1 MNATLTYQEPY
12 RFSAGMLALT
22 VHLLFFFFLYFG
34 FRWQSQPQEAFMVEM
49 WDSLPNAEVVP
60 EQEPIPA
67 VMVEPEPVPPPPKV
81 IAPVLPPVEAEIE
94 VRDKKKR
101 KAEKKEKQ
109 AQKDKEKAVAAA
121 REKQEKEKKEKEAAA
136 AAAKANQE
144 KEQRELDEYV
154 ARRKQAEQERIR
166 VEQARIQAEQER
178 VRAEVEAAKATQVGR
193 YQDMIR
199 SKIRRNI
206 VMPPDVPET
215 AKAEF
220 KVTVLPG
227 GDVMDVVLLKS
238 SGNAA
243 YDNAAERAIYK
254 AQPLPLPE
262 DAGLQKMFRELRLT
276 IRP

>member
-49 WDSLPNAEVVP
+49 WDSLPSAEVVP
-60 EQEPIPA
+60 E
-67 VMVEPEPVPPPPKV
+67 PEPVQPVIVEPAPPPPKV
-81 IAPVLPPVEAEIE
+81 IEPVLPPVKAEIE
-94 VRDKKKR
+94 VRDKKKQ

-109 AQKDKEKAVAAA
+109 AQKDKEKAIAAA
-121 REKQEKEKKEKEAAA
+121 REKQEKEKKEKEETA
-136 AAAKANQE
+136 AAAKASQE

-166 VEQARIQAEQER
+166 AEQARIQAEQER

>member
-22 VHLLFFFFLYFG
+22 VHLLLFLFLYFG
-34 FRWQSQPQEAFMVEM
+34 FHWQSQPPDTFMVEM
-49 WDSLPNAEVVP
+49 WDSLPNAEVIT

-67 VMVEPEPVPPPPKV
+67 VMVEPAPPPPKV
-81 IAPVLPPVEAEIE
+81 VVPVLPPVEAEIE
-94 VRDKKKR
+94 VRDKKKQ

-109 AQKDKEKAVAAA
+109 AQKDREKEKAVAAA
-121 REKQEKEKKEKEAAA
+121 REKQEKEKKEKEEAA

-154 ARRKQAEQERIR
+154 ARRKQTEQERIR
-166 VEQARIQAEQER
+166 AEQAR
-178 VRAEVEAAKATQVGR
+178 VRAEVDAATATQVGR

-206 VMPPDVPET
+206 VMPPNVPET
-215 AKAEF
+215 AVAEF

-227 GDVMDVVLLKS
+227 GDVMDVELLKS
-238 SGNAA
+238 SGNTA

-254 AQPLPLPE
+254 AQPLPLPD

>member
-34 FRWQSQPQEAFMVEM
+34 FRWQSQPQEVFMVEM

-67 VMVEPEPVPPPPKV
+67 VMLEPAPPPPKIV
-81 IAPVLPPVEAEIE
+81 APVLPPVEAEIE

-101 KAEKKEKQ
+101 KKEKQ

-136 AAAKANQE
+136 AAKANRE

-154 ARRKQAEQERIR
+154 ARRKQAD
-166 VEQARIQAEQER
+166 QARIQAEQER

-238 SGNAA
+238 SGNTA

-254 AQPLPLPE
+254 AQPLPLPD

>member
-34 FRWQSQPQEAFMVEM
+34 FRWQSQPPEAFMVEM
-49 WDSLPNAEVVP
+49 WESLPNAEIIP
-60 EQEPIPA
+60 EQEPIPLA
-67 VMVEPEPVPPPPKV
+67 EAEPIPPPPKIV
-81 IAPVLPPVEAEIE
+81 ASVLPPVEAEIE
-94 VRDKKKR
+94 MRDKKKQ

-109 AQKDKEKAVAAA
+109 AKKDKEKAIAAA

-136 AAAKANQE
+136 TAKANQE

-154 ARRKQAEQERIR
+154 ARRKHAEQERIR
-166 VEQARIQAEQER
+166 AEQARIQAEQER

-206 VMPPDVPET
+206 VMPPDVPES
-215 AKAEF
+215 AVAEF

-227 GDVMDVVLLKS
+227 GDVMDVELLKS

-254 AQPLPLPE
+254 AQPLPLPD

>member
-1 MNATLTYQEPY
+1 MSAALTYQEPY

-22 VHLLFFFFLYFG
+22 VHLLLFFFLYFG
-34 FRWQSQPQEAFMVEM
+34 FRWQVRPPEAFMVEM
-49 WDSLPNAEVVP
+49 WDTLPNTEVIP
-60 EQEPIPA
+60 EQEPIPLA
-67 VMVEPEPVPPPPKV
+67 VAEPVPPPKV
-81 IAPVLPPVEAEIE
+81 VAPVLPPVKAEIE
-94 VRDKKKR
+94 VHDKKSQ
-101 KAEKKEKQ
+101 KAEKKEKR
-109 AQKDKEKAVAAA
+109 AQKDKEKAIAAA
-121 REKQEKEKKEKEAAA
+121 REKQEKEKKEKEEAA

-154 ARRKQAEQERIR
+154 ARRKQSEQE
-166 VEQARIQAEQER
+166 RIQAEQVR
-178 VRAEVEAAKATQVGR
+178 VRAEVDAATATQVGR

-227 GDVMDVVLLKS
+227 GDVMDVELVKS
-238 SGNAA
+238 SGNPA

-254 AQPLPLPE
+254 AQPLPLPD